1 MTLNE
6 IACFWMDT
14 KEVGVSVDDLT
25 SGKGEPRDTVI
36 YLIKKYTGLTNR
48 QIGEIFGGLSYSA
61 VAKVNQRFAEK
72 LKKDKQLRRKV
83 KNIIDNM
90 SYVKG

>member
-1 MTLNE
+1 
-6 IACFWMDT
+6 MDT

-61 VAKVNQRFAEK
+61 VAKIHKRFSEK
-72 LKKDKQLRRKV
+72 TAKDRSLKKRLTALTS
-83 KNIIDNM
+83 NISN
-90 SYVKG
+90 VKGGPLPHK